1 MIGENAKTSFAP
13 AQAYLR
19 GERRRPSMR
28 AFLVRRATRFAC
40 FDQVSGSM

>member
-13 AQAYLR
+13 DQAYLR

-40 FDQVSGSM
+40 VDQVSGSM